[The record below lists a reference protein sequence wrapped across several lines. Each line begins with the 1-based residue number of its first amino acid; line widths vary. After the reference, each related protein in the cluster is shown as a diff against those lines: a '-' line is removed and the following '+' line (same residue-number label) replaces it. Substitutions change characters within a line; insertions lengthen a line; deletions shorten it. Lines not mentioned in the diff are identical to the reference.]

1 MTQEAGHR
9 QATSSYKST
18 TKLTRVLVNYYY
30 QDVKLHFPVDHTG
43 YKHVSMRH
51 DMCASSHAE
60 YSQGHSKYFFFLNGE
75 GKQIH
80 YQRKP
85 VNQPLIVLGAISSS
99 RAEEYLLVQSEC
111 DQDEP
116 QLEQYRL
123 MYLIL
128 PPLLHALKMA
138 SSGHSHC

>member
-51 DMCASSHAE
+51 DMCPYIMTCVQAHVQS
-60 YSQGHSKYFFFLNGE
+60 SQGHSKYFFLSQWG
-75 GKQIH
+75 
-80 YQRKP
+80 R
-85 VNQPLIVLGAISSS
+85 
-99 RAEEYLLVQSEC
+99 
-111 DQDEP
+111 
-116 QLEQYRL
+116 
-123 MYLIL
+123 
-128 PPLLHALKMA
+128 
-138 SSGHSHC
+138 